1 MSEELDRRIAIEVM
15 REPEPTYEIPEE
27 AVLRGTGVI
36 TSGYFS
42 GGGNWEALDLYP
54 EGETWKPIRF
64 SSNLEHA
71 MKAVHEL
78 MGDEPH
84 LLMEYY
90 RNIQTGELEY
100 MAYDSMRYGHGP
112 TLPIAICRLLL
123 TLVAREVKEAQR

>member
-15 REPEPTYEIPEE
+15 QEPEPTYTIPEE
-27 AVLRGTGVI
+27 AVLRGSGVI

-42 GGGNWEALDLYP
+42 GGDNWEALDLYP

-64 SSNLEHA
+64 SSNLELA
-71 MKAVHEL
+71 MKAVRKW
-78 MGDEPH
+78 MGKEDPH

-90 RNIQTGELEY
+90 RNVQTGELEY

-123 TLVAREVKEAQR
+123 TLAAREVKEAR